1 MRGSIA
7 LLTGLVVI
15 AGVAEA
21 SAKTRVAI
29 VIDEYI
35 DGKQETT
42 SSVEFRLLEHFRSVE
57 GIELVDP
64 TQAAAVRAAAGGK
77 PLLQA
82 DGKVLVDAID
92 VDRLVI
98 GEVRLL
104 PQDSPIKGLALYR
117 GGARLKILVTGSAKI
132 DGAVNVEGIGRHFDD
147 HGARQNGTKNLTQ
160 KIVPKLDEILRGPGP
175 SSPRSTELRVTYQ
188 TDVDVRVGSEVVEC
202 VRNATKAE
210 KVERGVQGQRELR
223 LDVYDERD
231 AVAIAEAIAG
241 EASCPLFVTRF
252 SDRLVH
258 AEYRPRGVIT
268 LAAAAF
274 KRKGGLK
281 KHSWLSRE
289 VPKVVR
295 ATLGDLDFITTDADL
310 VSKKKALATKRGKIA
325 LVGSYTAN
333 KKTLRLF
340 GEVRATHRSRVLTSH
355 STTCPID
362 EVGACALELAEAL
375 ESALP
380 EAVQRYRDAIPFE
393 KSVLVDPPNDDPLSF
408 AVAAHE
414 IYPARVGAYAKAGNA
429 AEVGGAV
436 GTVKLVNR
444 GGKAIEDVYVSASL
458 TGFSRA
464 AIENEAPITLAPKA
478 TKTVPIL
485 LDLDH
490 TKLSAQDAAL
500 TSVLEVKVKYR
511 VGDERYP
518 ARQRKVGVLVLD
530 RNAMDWKKP
539 TSIAAFV
546 TPQSQQIRDVVASAR
561 TAVKAAGGEDALA
574 MPIALFVA
582 LSQIEYRHDPKNP
595 WNTEGL
601 DYVLFPA
608 ETLAGRDGDCDDL
621 AVVYASLLQA
631 ASIPAILIRTPGH
644 VFVGVKT
651 NLPKS
656 AAAALVRDPNRYVN
670 LYGHNWIPLETTK
683 VGQSFEDAWAAGA
696 KEIGAAKKA
705 RKPVTEKNVVHIAD
719 AWKAFPPIDLTPANL
734 PKAELVT
741 AKVMERQLEK
751 GRAAHD
757 ARVKKTIEDSVSQNT
772 AASLNRA
779 GILEVRRGRMDK
791 AQAMFDAS
799 LGKKPTAGA
808 ENNVGNM
815 RMIQKQPSG
824 GLARYEAALK
834 LNPPKDKRIEVL
846 LNAIVATFRSGQ
858 VDQKMLRR
866 RAELYT
872 EAYQL
877 DAERVQAFNAQLPT
891 SMVSAAGDELHAE
904 LVTLREELTRFLVS
918 KNVKM
923 PSTTAAPSTEVRLR
937 DFLHWVD

>member
-7 LLTGLVVI
+7 LLTGLVTI
-15 AGVAEA
+15 AGVTEA

-64 TQAAAVRAAAGGK
+64 TQAAAVRAAAGDK

-117 GGARLKILVTGSAKI
+117 GGVRLKVLVTGSAKI
-132 DGAVNVEGIGRHFDD
+132 DGAVNVEGIGRHFDA

-160 KIVPKLDEILRGPGP
+160 KIVPKLDEILRGRGT

-188 TDVDVRVGSEVVEC
+188 TDVDVRVGSEVIAC

-210 KVERGVQGQRELR
+210 KVERGVQGRRELR
-223 LDVYDERD
+223 LDVYDDRD
-231 AVAIAEAIAG
+231 APAIAEAIAG

-274 KRKGGLK
+274 TRKGGLK
-281 KHSWLSRE
+281 KHGWLARE
-289 VPKVVR
+289 VPEVVR
-295 ATLGDLDFITTDADL
+295 ATLGDLDFITSDAGL
-310 VSKKKALATKRGKIA
+310 VSKKKALAAKRGKIA
-325 LVGSYTAN
+325 LVGSYTAD

-340 GEVRATHRSRVLTSH
+340 GEVRATHRARVLTSH
-355 STTCPID
+355 STSCPID
-362 EVGACALELAEAL
+362 EAGTCATKLAEAL
-375 ESALP
+375 KSALT
-380 EAVQRYRDAIPFE
+380 ESVQRHRDAIPFE
-393 KSVLVDPPNDDPLSF
+393 KSVIVEPPNDPLSF
-408 AVAAHE
+408 TVSAHE

-436 GTVKLVNR
+436 GTVTLVNR
-444 GGKAIEDVYVSASL
+444 GQKAIEDVFVSASL

-490 TKLSAQDAAL
+490 TKLSAQDAAS

-511 VGDERYP
+511 VDDERYP

-561 TAVKAAGGEDALA
+561 TAVKAAGGDDALA
-574 MPIALFVA
+574 MPIALFAA
-582 LSQIEYRHDPKNP
+582 LSQHDYRHDPANP
-595 WNTEGL
+595 WNTQGL

-631 ASIPAILIRTPGH
+631 ASIPAVLIRTPGH

-656 AAAALVRDPNRYVN
+656 AAAAVVRDPNRYVN
-670 LYGHNWIPLETTK
+670 LYGSNWIPLETTK
-683 VGQSFEDAWAAGA
+683 VGKSFEEAWAAGA

-705 RKPVTEKNVVHIAD
+705 RKPVTEKNVVHIAE
-719 AWKAFPPIDLTPANL
+719 AWKAFPPIDLTPADL
-734 PKAELVT
+734 AKAKLVT
-741 AKVMERQLEK
+741 AKVMEQQIKK

-757 ARVKKTIEDSVSQNT
+757 ARVKKTIEASLSQNT

-779 GILEVRRGRMDK
+779 GILEVRRGRMNE

-799 LGKKPTAGA
+799 LGKEPTAGA

-858 VDQKMLRR
+858 VDQKMLER

-872 EAYQL
+872 EAYKL
-877 DAERVQAFNAQLPT
+877 DAERVQAFRAQLPT
-891 SMVSAAGDELHAE
+891 SMVSAAGDELHSE
-904 LVTLREELTRFLVS
+904 LVTLREELTRFLES
-918 KNVKM
+918 KDVKM